1 MGPTTPPDLIAL
13 AHAAVGGDP
22 LAFSALADA
31 AEESGDEDAFWS
43 DLADALELGAR

>member
-1 MGPTTPPDLIAL
+1 MNDRTMPPEAIAL
-13 AHAAVGGDP
+13 AHAAAERDP

-43 DLADALELGAR
+43 DLADALERGA